1 MTILPGILSM
11 FFWGIAIYLAATVS
25 RKIGNVLTLFWMQLF
40 GLAVGLVY
48 FIANI
53 STFQYAQIPA
63 FLPVLFLIALFQ
75 IIAYLSFYRGMEK
88 GLVSLVSPLGS
99 TWSLIT
105 AVLGVVIYHEVL
117 KFHQVL
123 AIASI
128 IIGILI
134 ISVDL
139 KSIVQTKKLEF
150 LSGVREG
157 LLSMLGW
164 GVAWFLTVIPTRNL
178 DWFLPA
184 FIFRIIL
191 IIMLALYI
199 AFQKH
204 SFIPQ
209 KGKFP
214 LTQLLIIGF
223 FDMLAFMSLSIGISQ
238 TNSSIIAPI
247 ASANTIV
254 VIGLAVIFL
263 KEKLKLNQIIGTIGI
278 LIGIILIS
286 L

>member
-1 MTILPGILSM
+1 
-11 FFWGIAIYLAATVS
+11 
-25 RKIGNVLTLFWMQLF
+25 
-40 GLAVGLVY
+40 
-48 FIANI
+48 
-53 STFQYAQIPA
+53 
-63 FLPVLFLIALFQ
+63 
-75 IIAYLSFYRGMEK
+75 MEK

-99 TWSLIT
+99 TWSLVT

-117 KFHQVL
+117 KSHQVL
-123 AIASI
+123 AITSI

-139 KSIVQTKKLEF
+139 KSIVQTKKLEL

-157 LLSMLGW
+157 MLSMLGW

-184 FIFRIIL
+184 FLFRIMLIL
-191 IIMLALYI
+191 MLAGHIVY
-199 AFQKH
+199 QKK
-204 SFIPQ
+204 SFVPK
-209 KGKFP
+209 KGQFP
-214 LTQLLIIGF
+214 LVQIIIIGL
-223 FDMLAFMSLSIGISQ
+223 FDMLAFMSLSIGISR

-254 VIGLAVIFL
+254 VIGLAVLFL

>member
-11 FFWGIAIYLAATVS
+11 LFWGIAIYLAATVS

-40 GLAVGLVY
+40 GLAVGMMY
-48 FIANI
+48 FLWNI
-53 STFQYAQIPA
+53 PSFHYAQIPT
-63 FLPVLFLIALFQ
+63 FLPILFLIALFQ

-105 AVLGVVIYHEVL
+105 AVLGVLIYHEVL
-117 KFHQVL
+117 KSHQVI
-123 AIASI
+123 AISSI

-134 ISVDL
+134 ISVNL
-139 KSIVQTKKLEF
+139 GSIVKTKKVEL
-150 LSGVREG
+150 LNGVQEG
-157 LLSMLGW
+157 MLAMLGW

-184 FIFRIIL
+184 FLFRIML
-191 IIMLALYI
+191 IIMLAIYI
-199 AFQKH
+199 AFQKRPL
-204 SFIPQ
+204 IPQ
-209 KGKFP
+209 KIRFP
-214 LTQLLIIGF
+214 IVPLLVIGL

-263 KEKLKLNQIIGTIGI
+263 KEKLRLNQIIGTIGI

>member
-1 MTILPGILSM
+1 ML
-11 FFWGIAIYLAATVS
+11 FWGIAIYLAATVS

-40 GLAVGLVY
+40 GLIIGVIY
-48 FIANI
+48 FAGNI
-53 STFQYAQIPA
+53 NSFHFSQISP

-99 TWSLIT
+99 TWSLVT
-105 AVLGVVIYHEVL
+105 AILGVVIYHEVL
-117 KFHQVL
+117 KSHQVL

-134 ISVDL
+134 ISLDL
-139 KSIVQTKKLEF
+139 GSIVRTKKVEL

-157 LLSMLGW
+157 LLSMFGW
-164 GVAWFLTVIPTRNL
+164 GVAWFFTVIPTRQL

-184 FIFRIIL
+184 FLFRIML
-191 IIMLALYI
+191 IIMLAIYI
-199 AFQKH
+199 AYQKRP
-204 SFIPQ
+204 FIP
-209 KGKFP
+209 KKIRFP
-214 LTQLLIIGF
+214 FVPLLVIGL
-223 FDMLAFMSLSIGISQ
+223 FDMLAFMSLSIGISR

-263 KEKLKLNQIIGTIGI
+263 KEKLKINQIIGTIGI
-278 LIGIILIS
+278 LIGIVLIS